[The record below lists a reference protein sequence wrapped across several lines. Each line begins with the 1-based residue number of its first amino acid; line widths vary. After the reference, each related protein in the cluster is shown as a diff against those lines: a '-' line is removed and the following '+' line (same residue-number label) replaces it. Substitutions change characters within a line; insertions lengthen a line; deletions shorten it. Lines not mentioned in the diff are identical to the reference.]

1 MRILL
6 KKLVKCV
13 LSLLFLAA
21 GIALPFVPGVI
32 MFSIMEPVTFWE
44 KLAGM
49 VVVLFSAFPTII
61 GGLALIGVAANIF
74 CSETK

>member
-1 MRILL
+1 
-6 KKLVKCV
+6 
-13 LSLLFLAA
+13 
-21 GIALPFVPGVI
+21 